1 MADRFPLILNTNT
14 NQIQEIPSGDNLDL
28 TGVGINNVGVI
39 TSGNVTIGAAT
50 TDLVVTGD
58 ARITGILT
66 VGTSS
71 LKLDGPNNLVN
82 VGTALTLGHTQ
93 GVQFHTQNLH
103 SAGFEVNQ
111 INASGIITAT
121 EADINGDLDVDGH
134 TNLDNLSV
142 AGVSTFG
149 GTLNG
154 MSADFAGQIQV
165 GTNNSK
171 FGNNYL
177 RFENAGIGYFDHSG
191 VGQNINFRVTN
202 SSSLDTTPLVVKAAG
217 IDVTG
222 NITATGNV
230 SVGGVLTYED
240 VTNVDSIGII
250 TARNG
255 INVSSGTATFQ
266 GAIDANGDIDVDGHT
281 NLDNVSVAGVST
293 FAGDATF
300 NGGAGAV
307 TIPANSDMRFING
320 TWSGDVSGNVAKIQH
335 HSNILYISGGSSGIY
350 FRENNTN
357 RWFISDGGH
366 FISGAD
372 STYDIGTNGNR
383 VRNGYF
389 DTLYGDGSNLTGI
402 DTDLVSDTSPQLG
415 GPLNTNTQIIKFPDS
430 NGSTNQAVFGTGN
443 DLKIYHQSNSSYI
456 INSTGNLNIG
466 SNNEVRIKGGS
477 DVAENMAV
485 FKDNGSVELYHDAA
499 KKLETYANG
508 IIVYGPESG
517 GGLINLYADE
527 GDDNADKWRLHANPN
542 GSFYLQ
548 NYSQG
553 SWHNNISG
561 AGGGE
566 ATLYFNNTAKLLTE
580 QGGINVKSPGSDW
593 NNIERTSNG
602 YYGFAFRKED
612 GSSFNGYLGF
622 TGGGSEINNTSAAQ
636 DMVIRSE
643 TNIILSKGYSTRLL
657 KTDGNGAVSLYYG
670 NVEKFKTSSSGVSIT
685 GQATATGNSA
695 MYRAVESGGATV
707 EIRCGGSEGYVGTSS
722 NHKVSLITNGTRRWE
737 ISGAGHFIP
746 YANDTYDIGSSSY
759 RVRDIYTGD
768 LNLSNVAKKDKG
780 GNDVDGTWGDFTIQ
794 EGESDLFLINNR
806 SGKKYKFNLTEV
818 S

>member
-1 MADRFPLILNTNT
+1 
-14 NQIQEIPSGDNLDL
+14 
-28 TGVGINNVGVI
+28 
-39 TSGNVTIGAAT
+39 
-50 TDLVVTGD
+50 
-58 ARITGILT
+58 
-66 VGTSS
+66 
-71 LKLDGPNNLVN
+71 
-82 VGTALTLGHTQ
+82 
-93 GVQFHTQNLH
+93 
-103 SAGFEVNQ
+103 
-111 INASGIITAT
+111 
-121 EADINGDLDVDGH
+121 
-134 TNLDNLSV
+134 
-142 AGVSTFG
+142 
-149 GTLNG
+149 
-154 MSADFAGQIQV
+154 
-165 GTNNSK
+165 
-171 FGNNYL
+171 
-177 RFENAGIGYFDHSG
+177 
-191 VGQNINFRVTN
+191 
-202 SSSLDTTPLVVKAAG
+202 
-217 IDVTG
+217 
-222 NITATGNV
+222 
-230 SVGGVLTYED
+230 
-240 VTNVDSIGII
+240 
-250 TARNG
+250 
-255 INVSSGTATFQ
+255 
-266 GAIDANGDIDVDGHT
+266 
-281 NLDNVSVAGVST
+281 
-293 FAGDATF
+293 
-300 NGGAGAV
+300 
-307 TIPANSDMRFING
+307 
-320 TWSGDVSGNVAKIQH
+320 
-335 HSNILYISGGSSGIY
+335 
-350 FRENNTN
+350 
-357 RWFISDGGH
+357 
-366 FISGAD
+366 
-372 STYDIGTNGNR
+372 
-383 VRNGYF
+383 
-389 DTLYGDGSNLTGI
+389 
-402 DTDLVSDTSPQLG
+402 
-415 GPLNTNTQIIKFPDS
+415 
-430 NGSTNQAVFGTGN
+430 
-443 DLKIYHQSNSSYI
+443 
-456 INSTGNLNIG
+456 
-466 SNNEVRIKGGS
+466 
-477 DVAENMAV
+477 
-485 FKDNGSVELYHDAA
+485 
-499 KKLETYANG
+499 
-508 IIVYGPESG
+508 GPEGG
-517 GGLINLYADE
+517 GGLLNIYADE
-527 GDDNADKWRLHANPN
+527 GDDPADKWRLHANPN

-806 SGKKYKFNLTEV
+806 S
-818 S
+818 